1 MESALFSGLQ
11 GLFLGVANL
20 GLGQVIMILVGS
32 ALLYLGIKKGYE
44 PLLLVPIGFGAIL
57 VNIPLADMM
66 GEEGFLRFFYDAGVL
81 TEVFPLLIFIG
92 IGAMT
97 DFQPL
102 LENPKIILLGAAG
115 QFGIFLTLLL
125 ALALG
130 FDKLDAV
137 AVAIIGACDGPTAI
151 YVSSKF
157 APHLLGAMIDFGPV
171 LANPI
176 VLLFGAAGQ
185 FGIFLTLFLAL
196 WLGFLRQEAVSI
208 AVIGAC
214 DGPTAIFVTSRY
226 APALL
231 PAVSI
236 AAYSYMSLVPL
247 IQPPIMRLL
256 TTDRE
261 RKIVMGVVKQPVSKT
276 TKILFPIVVTI
287 FASILAPKGA
297 PLIGTVML
305 GNLMKESG
313 VVDRLKSASENEI
326 ANIVTLL
333 LGLCIGATMEADKF
347 LRAQTLLILGLGFV
361 AISLDTAVGVLF
373 GKLMCFLTGGK
384 INPLI
389 GAAGISAFPMS
400 ARVVQAEGQKYNK
413 KNYLLMHAMSANAGG
428 QIGSVIAAAV
438 MLSVLQGMGIIGG

>member
-1 MESALFSGLQ
+1 MESALVSGVQ
-11 GLFLGVANL
+11 GLFAGVMSVTLGH
-20 GLGQVIMILVGS
+20 VIMLAIAVV
-32 ALLYLGIKKGYE
+32 LLYLGIKKGYE

-66 GEEGFLRFFYDAGVL
+66 GKDGFLRFFYDAGVL

-102 LENPKIILLGAAG
+102 LQNPKIILLGAAG

-137 AVAIIGACDGPTAI
+137 AVAVIGACDGPTAI

-157 APHLLGAMIDFGPV
+157 APHMLGA
-171 LANPI
+171 
-176 VLLFGAAGQ
+176 
-185 FGIFLTLFLAL
+185 
-196 WLGFLRQEAVSI
+196 VS
-208 AVIGAC
+208 V
-214 DGPTAIFVTSRY
+214 
-226 APALL
+226 
-231 PAVSI
+231 

-247 IQPPIMRLL
+247 IQPPIMRAL
-256 TTDRE
+256 TTEKE
-261 RKIVMGVVKQPVSKT
+261 RKIVMGAAKSEPISKT
-276 TKILFPIVVTI
+276 TKIVFPIAVTI

-305 GNLMKESG
+305 GNLLRESG
-313 VVDRLKSASENEI
+313 VVERLKSASENEI

-347 LRAQTLLILGLGFV
+347 LKAQTLLILGLGFI
-361 AISLDTAVGVLF
+361 AISLDTVVGLLF
-373 GKLMCFLTGGK
+373 GKLMCLLTGGK

-389 GAAGISAFPMS
+389 GAAGISAFPMA
-400 ARVVQAEGQKYNK
+400 ARVVQTEGQKYNK

-438 MLSVLQGMGIIGG
+438 MLSVLQGMGIVTG

>member
-1 MESALFSGLQ
+1 MESALVSGLQ
-11 GLFLGVANL
+11 GLFLGIVNL
-20 GLGQVIMILVGS
+20 NPGQVVMILVGS
-32 ALLYLGIKKGYE
+32 LLLYLGIRKGYE

-57 VNIPLADMM
+57 VNIPLSEMM
-66 GEEGFLRFFYDAGVL
+66 AEGGFIRFFYDTGVR
-81 TEVFPLLIFIG
+81 TEIFPLLIFLG

-125 ALALG
+125 ALAIG

-137 AVAIIGACDGPTAI
+137 AVSIIGACDGPTAI

-157 APHLLGAMIDFGPV
+157 APHMLGA
-171 LANPI
+171 
-176 VLLFGAAGQ
+176 
-185 FGIFLTLFLAL
+185 
-196 WLGFLRQEAVSI
+196 VS
-208 AVIGAC
+208 V
-214 DGPTAIFVTSRY
+214 
-226 APALL
+226 
-231 PAVSI
+231 

-247 IQPPIMRLL
+247 IQPPIMRAL
-256 TTDRE
+256 TTERE
-261 RKIVMGVVKQPVSKT
+261 RMIVMGAVKQPISQT
-276 TKILFPIVVTI
+276 TKIMFPIVVTI

-297 PLIGTVML
+297 PLIGTVMF
-305 GNLMKESG
+305 GNLMKECG
-313 VVDRLKSASENEI
+313 VVDRLKRASENEI

-347 LRAQTLLILGLGFV
+347 LRAQTLVVLALGFI
-361 AISLDTAVGVLF
+361 AISLDTAVGILF
-373 GKLMCFLTGGK
+373 GKLMCLLTGGK

-400 ARVVQAEGQKYNK
+400 ARVVQTEGQKYNK

-438 MLSVLQGMGIIGG
+438 MLSVLQGMGIVGQ

>member
-66 GEEGFLRFFYDAGVL
+66 GKEGFLRFFYDAGVL

-125 ALALG
+125 ALAVG
-130 FDKLDAV
+130 FDKLEAV

-157 APHLLGAMIDFGPV
+157 APHLLG
-171 LANPI
+171 PI
-176 VLLFGAAGQ
+176 SV
-185 FGIFLTLFLAL
+185 
-196 WLGFLRQEAVSI
+196 
-208 AVIGAC
+208 
-214 DGPTAIFVTSRY
+214 
-226 APALL
+226 
-231 PAVSI
+231 

-276 TKILFPIVVTI
+276 AKILFPIVVTI

-297 PLIGTVML
+297 PLIGTIML

-400 ARVVQAEGQKYNK
+400 ARVVQVEGQKYNK

>member
-1 MESALFSGLQ
+1 METALVFGLQ
-11 GLFLGVANL
+11 GLFAGIMNL
-20 GLGQVIMILVGS
+20 SPGHVIMLGIACL
-32 ALLYLGIKKGYE
+32 LLYLGIKKGYE
-44 PLLLVPIGFGAIL
+44 PLLLVPIGVGAIL
-57 VNIPLADMM
+57 VNISLADLM
-66 GEEGFLRFFYDAGVL
+66 GKEGFLRFFCYAGVL
-81 TEVFPLLIFIG
+81 TEVFPLLIFVG
-92 IGAMT
+92 IGTMT

-125 ALALG
+125 ALAVG

-137 AVAIIGACDGPTAI
+137 AVSIIGACDGPTAI
-151 YVSSKF
+151 YVSAKF
-157 APHLLGAMIDFGPV
+157 APHLLGA
-171 LANPI
+171 
-176 VLLFGAAGQ
+176 
-185 FGIFLTLFLAL
+185 
-196 WLGFLRQEAVSI
+196 VS
-208 AVIGAC
+208 V
-214 DGPTAIFVTSRY
+214 
-226 APALL
+226 
-231 PAVSI
+231 

-256 TTDRE
+256 TTERE
-261 RKIVMGVVKQPVSKT
+261 KKIVMGAAKRPVSKT
-276 TKILFPIVVTI
+276 AKILFPIVVTV
-287 FASILAPKGA
+287 FASIFAPKGA

-347 LRAQTLLILGLGFV
+347 LRAHTLLVLVLAFV
-361 AISLDTAVGVLF
+361 AICLDTAVGVLF
-373 GKLMCFLTGGK
+373 GKLMCLLTGGK

-428 QIGSVIAAAV
+428 QIGSVIAASV
-438 MLSVLQGMGIIGG
+438 MLSVLQGMGIVGG

>member
-1 MESALFSGLQ
+1 MESALVSGVH
-11 GLFLGVANL
+11 GLFLGVLNL
-20 GLGQVIMILVGS
+20 GLGHVIMILVGS
-32 ALLYLGIKKGYE
+32 LLLYLGISKGYE
-44 PLLLVPIGFGAIL
+44 PLLLLPIGFGAIL
-57 VNIPLADMM
+57 VNIPLSEMM
-66 GEEGFLRFFYDAGVL
+66 AEGGFIRYFYDIGVR

-115 QFGIFLTLLL
+115 QFGIFITLLL

-137 AVAIIGACDGPTAI
+137 AVSIIGACDGPTAI

-157 APHLLGAMIDFGPV
+157 APHMLGA
-171 LANPI
+171 
-176 VLLFGAAGQ
+176 
-185 FGIFLTLFLAL
+185 
-196 WLGFLRQEAVSI
+196 VS
-208 AVIGAC
+208 V
-214 DGPTAIFVTSRY
+214 
-226 APALL
+226 
-231 PAVSI
+231 

-247 IQPPIMRLL
+247 IQPPIMRAL
-256 TTDRE
+256 TTQKE
-261 RKIVMGVVKQPVSKT
+261 RMIVMGAVRQPISQT
-276 TKILFPIVVTI
+276 TKIMFPIVVTI

-305 GNLMKESG
+305 GNLMKECG
-313 VVDRLKSASENEI
+313 VVDRLKRASENEI

-333 LGLCIGATMEADKF
+333 LGLCIGATMEAEKF
-347 LRAQTLLILGLGFV
+347 LRTETLIILALGFV

-373 GKLMCFLTGGK
+373 GKLMCALTGGK

-400 ARVVQAEGQKYNK
+400 ARVVQTEGQKYNK

-438 MLSVLQGMGIIGG
+438 MLSVLQGMGIVGQ

>member
-1 MESALFSGLQ
+1 MESALAAGFQ
-11 GLFLGVANL
+11 GLLLGVVNL
-20 GLGQVIMILVGS
+20 GPGQVVMLLIGAL
-32 ALLYLGIKKGYE
+32 LLYLGISKGYE

-66 GEEGFLRFFYDAGVL
+66 GKEGFLRFFYDSGVL

-130 FDKLDAV
+130 FEKLDAV

-157 APHLLGAMIDFGPV
+157 APHMLGA
-171 LANPI
+171 
-176 VLLFGAAGQ
+176 
-185 FGIFLTLFLAL
+185 
-196 WLGFLRQEAVSI
+196 VS
-208 AVIGAC
+208 V
-214 DGPTAIFVTSRY
+214 
-226 APALL
+226 
-231 PAVSI
+231 

-247 IQPPIMRLL
+247 IQPPIMRAL
-256 TTDRE
+256 TSEKE
-261 RKIVMGVVKQPVSKT
+261 RQIVMGVAKREPISKT
-276 TKILFPIVVTI
+276 TKIVFPVVVTI

-305 GNLMKESG
+305 GNLMRESG
-313 VVDRLKSASENEI
+313 VVDRLKAAAENEI
-326 ANIVTLL
+326 TNIVTLL
-333 LGLCIGATMEADKF
+333 LGLCIGATMEAGNF
-347 LRAQTLLILGLGFV
+347 LRGETLLILCLGFI

-373 GKLMCFLTGGK
+373 GKLMCALTGGK

-400 ARVVQAEGQKYNK
+400 ARVVQVEGQKYNK

-438 MLSVLQGMGIIGG
+438 MLSVLQGMGIVGG